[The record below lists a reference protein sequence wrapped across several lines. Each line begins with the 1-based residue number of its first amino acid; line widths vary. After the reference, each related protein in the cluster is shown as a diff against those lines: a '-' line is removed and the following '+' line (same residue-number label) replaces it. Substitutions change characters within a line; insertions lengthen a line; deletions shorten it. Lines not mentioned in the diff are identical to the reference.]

1 MGVNLTINFT
11 LKFEIILCGLN
22 LFNHF
27 DTWGLH
33 KKNDI
38 SFLKK
43 IYKKKYDKIAYKKTT
58 LYLKI
63 TLCDII
69 YFKSKQNT
77 DNWVYFI
84 P

>member
-27 DTWGLH
+27 DPWGLH

-43 IYKKKYDKIAYKKTT
+43 IYKKNMIRYHIRKPPCT
-58 LYLKI
+58 
-63 TLCDII
+63 
-69 YFKSKQNT
+69 
-77 DNWVYFI
+77 
-84 P
+84 

>member
-38 SFLKK
+38 SFFKK
-43 IYKKKYDKIAYKKTT
+43 IIKKNMIRYHIRKPPCT
-58 LYLKI
+58 
-63 TLCDII
+63 
-69 YFKSKQNT
+69 
-77 DNWVYFI
+77 
-84 P
+84 

>member
-33 KKNDI
+33 KTNDI
-38 SFLKK
+38 SFLKNV
-43 IYKKKYDKIAYKKTT
+43 IKKYNKISYKKTT